1 MKRRLEQ
8 ATNKNIALEK
18 MMRRLERDC
27 LQMDNSDGEFEREN
41 LEIILSQA
49 DIEEE
54 KEEEGYKSEEIP
66 IQEEEEKADL

>member
-1 MKRRLEQ
+1 MISNEEHSEIDLKEELAHMKRRLEQ

-41 LEIILSQA
+41 LEIILS
-49 DIEEE
+49 
-54 KEEEGYKSEEIP
+54 
-66 IQEEEEKADL
+66 

>member
-66 IQEEEEKADL
+66 IQKEEEKADL